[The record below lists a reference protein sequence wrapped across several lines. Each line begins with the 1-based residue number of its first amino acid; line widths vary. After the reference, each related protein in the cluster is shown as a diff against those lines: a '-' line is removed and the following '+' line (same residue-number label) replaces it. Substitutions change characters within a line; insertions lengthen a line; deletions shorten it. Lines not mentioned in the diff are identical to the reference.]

1 MKMLL
6 VTFVVMLFLVT
17 IMAIGVLMGRKPIKG
32 SCGGV
37 GNALNEPDYVCDL
50 CGNDPNKCEEE
61 NSKTA
66 SVSAKSDR
74 GFYEAK

>member
-37 GNALNEPDYVCDL
+37 GNALGDPDYICDL
-50 CGNDPNKCEEE
+50 CGNDPKKCEEE
-61 NSKTA
+61 TEKAAKAAGSNGNFYDA
-66 SVSAKSDR
+66 S
-74 GFYEAK
+74 